1 MSKTIPLFTLWLMLL
16 ACQPTNQQNQ
26 QSVQDSSDTTT
37 VAEAP
42 LKVMVFD
49 SSLYEFQ
56 DGAIVLGWP
65 TLAKVS
71 FNDQYNEELET
82 YISYPLFSAEVQALD
97 GQEVIVNGYVIPLE
111 ETGEDILVLSA
122 FPFSSCFFCGGA
134 GPESVMD
141 IKLKNPGDKRY
152 KTDQITRF
160 RGKLRLNDSD
170 LYYLNYILEE
180 AVAL

>member
-1 MSKTIPLFTLWLMLL
+1 MSKMIPLFSWLLL
-16 ACQPTNQQNQ
+16 LSACQPSNQQAQ
-26 QSVQDSSDTTT
+26 PSTQEATGKADTL
-37 VAEAP
+37 EALP
-42 LKVMVFD
+42 KVMVFD

-56 DGAIVLGWP
+56 DGAIVLSWQ
-65 TLAKVS
+65 TLAKVT
-71 FNDQYNEELET
+71 FEDQYNEELET
-82 YISYPLFSAEVQALD
+82 YISYPLFSPEVQALD
-97 GQEVIVNGYVIPLE
+97 GQEVLVSGYVIPLE

-141 IKLKNPGDKRY
+141 IKLKNSTDNRY
-152 KTDQITRF
+152 KTDQMTRF